1 MTNFFPHGFSG
12 SFLSRYQ
19 LWVTSVLVKFLGLFF
34 AAVAQLPMQGCF
46 CLQSQSSGFQGAWP
60 SVTPLE
66 QLHQAAGAA
75 LSSKCFILTVA
86 LFFRKVLE
94 ISGSL
99 TDVMPLFRWE
109 FYRWKQTC
117 EVQPKRCLKLLSQE
131 VNAKFSVYFLFC
143 INYNTE
149 VVSGSLRT
157 AL

>member
-1 MTNFFPHGFSG
+1 MTNFLHGSSG
-12 SFLSRYQ
+12 SLLSSYQ
-19 LWVTSVLVKFLGLFF
+19 LWAASVLVNFLGPFF
-34 AAVAQLPMQGCF
+34 AAAAQLQIQRCF
-46 CLQSQSSGFQGAWP
+46 CLYSQSSGFQGAWP

-75 LSSKCFILTVA
+75 LTSKCFILTVA

-99 TDVMPLFRWE
+99 TDVMPLLRWE

-117 EVQPKRCLKLLSQE
+117 EVQPKRCLKLLSLE
-131 VNAKFSVYFLFC
+131 VNAKFSVYFFLC
-143 INYNTE
+143 TNYNTE
-149 VVSGSLRT
+149 EVSGSFRT